1 MTSWVE
7 SHNNAMDFTDEAMRA
22 KRRGHLD
29 DARELFEKA
38 LSSERKALQLM
49 EGVVDE
55 PIYSTMYRSAA
66 TLALDCERYRLAE
79 QLAYTALAGEP
90 PGYLIAELR
99 HLAEEATFYTHPL
112 SEGIESAE
120 DGLNVSISGALV
132 TRGQA
137 LWSDIIPRFDG
148 VHILLNRMWD
158 FVAGR
163 EHGGISGAR
172 TDGAP
177 ITIGTLV
184 PGSIAVNMRIGQP
197 AQERLPNIGW
207 SDAVIMK
214 TLQTVKAVNESKESE
229 LDTLIP
235 IEAYRRTFYDLVK
248 DFAPDG
254 DRVSQVGFAG
264 VVDGKEIRVPLR
276 RTKASFGS
284 RTRTTHEPRHKTIF
298 GRLQGADGFRKRGDQ
313 ITVVDTNGT
322 AHQVELPPGKIDDI
336 VPRYW
341 SVWVEV
347 KCIGKGDTLT
357 FLSISEANDPPAITG
372 EMGC

>member
-7 SHNNAMDFTDEAMRA
+7 CHNNAMGFSDDAMRA
-22 KRRGHLD
+22 KRRGHDD

-38 LSSERKALQLM
+38 LSAERKALQLM
-49 EGVVDE
+49 EGGVDE

-79 QLAYTALAGEP
+79 QLSSRALAGDP
-90 PGYLIAELR
+90 PGYLIVELR
-99 HLAEEATFYTHPL
+99 HLAEEAKFYTHPL

-120 DGLNVSISGALV
+120 DGLDVSISGALV
-132 TRGQA
+132 THGQA
-137 LWSDIIPRFDG
+137 LWADIMPRFDG

-172 TDGAP
+172 TDGAS

-197 AQERLPNIGW
+197 AQERLPNIGR
-207 SDAVIMK
+207 SDEVIMK
-214 TLQTVKAVNESKESE
+214 TLQTIKAVDESKESE
-229 LDTLIP
+229 LDSLIP
-235 IEAYRRTFYDLVK
+235 IEAYRRTFFDLVR

-264 VVDGKEIRVPLR
+264 VVGGKEIRVPLR
-276 RTKASFGS
+276 RTKASFNV
-284 RTRTTHEPRHKTIF
+284 RTRTTRETQHKTIV
-298 GRLQGADGFRKRGDQ
+298 GQLQGADGFRKRGDQ
-313 ITVVDTNGT
+313 ITVVDTNGD
-322 AHQVELPPGKIDDI
+322 AHQVELPHGKIDDI
-336 VPRYW
+336 VPQYW
-341 SVWVEV
+341 KVWVEV
-347 KCIGKGDTLT
+347 KCMEKGDTLT
-357 FLSISEANDPPAITG
+357 FLSISEAHDPPAITE